1 MRSIIRRYNVLLIL
15 ALFFMCSFNLY
26 ADDYRSEMEGFE
38 KYKSE
43 INEEFRQYLNIV
55 NTEFSN
61 FKKEVYREWGDY
73 LMSDNKRWV
82 EYSSDMKIRKV
93 VDFEKNQITI
103 QIKSSDKKKDENE
116 LKKTLNETLTE
127 DYRTAFSRNKLA
139 QNIEKSAEKIV
150 ENPVKGDLPEG
161 KVIGDLISKNKD
173 SKEIANRIF
182 DDAKIDYSKTKKG
195 EKIAT
200 LNVKLK
206 VSDRDKALKFKEY
219 VDKYSSKYS
228 LPPELIYAIIHTESY
243 FNPMATSP
251 APAYGLMQI
260 MPTNAGKDAA
270 RVLYG
275 SPTILLPSFLY
286 NPDNNINVGTIYFNL
301 LQESYIKEISNPLS
315 RQYIAIVGYNV
326 GLRNVLKLFSIDGNV
341 KNASVKINQ
350 LSPENVYDTILKNL
364 PQRGGADY
372 LLIVRKRMEIYKGL

>member
-1 MRSIIRRYNVLLIL
+1 MRSFIRRYNVLLIFI
-15 ALFFMCSFNLY
+15 LFFICSFSLY
-26 ADDYRSEMEGFE
+26 ADDYRSEMEEFE

-43 INEEFRQYLNIV
+43 VNEDFRKYLNIV
-55 NTEFSN
+55 NTEFNN
-61 FKKEVYREWGDY
+61 FKKEIYSEWGDY

-93 VDFEKNQITI
+93 VDFEKNQISI
-103 QIKSSDKKKDENE
+103 QIKSSDKKKDEE
-116 LKKTLNETLTE
+116 TLKSALSETLTE
-127 DYRTAFSRNKLA
+127 DYNTAFLKNKLV
-139 QNIEKSAEKIV
+139 QNIEKSAVKV
-150 ENPVKGDLPEG
+150 VGNPVKGDMPNI
-161 KVIGDLISKNKD
+161 KVVGDIISRDKDIKD
-173 SKEIANRIF
+173 SVNKLF
-182 DDAKIDYSKTKKG
+182 DDAKIEYSKTKKG
-195 EKIAT
+195 EKITT

-206 VSDRDKALKFKEY
+206 ISDRDKALKFKEY
-219 VDKYSSKYS
+219 VDKHSAKYN

-275 SPTILLPSFLY
+275 SPMILLPSFLY

-301 LQESYIKEISNPLS
+301 LQESYIKEIKHPLS

-326 GLRNVLKLFSIDGNV
+326 GLRNVLKLFSIDGNI
-341 KNASVKINQ
+341 KSASVKINQ
-350 LSPENVYDTILKNL
+350 LSPENVYDTIIKNL
-364 PQRGGADY
+364 PMRGGVDY
-372 LLIVRKRMEIYKGL
+372 LVKVKERMEIYKGL